1 MSVVS
6 YRYSRRIGAHSRY
19 IGVATSARVRYK
31 SGDAIYFRLRKP
43 LRLSRIA
50 LQHIQ
55 YFAYLCCWFSMQHF
69 RLGCQEGEEFAKR
82 HGLAFLETS
91 SKTAQNVED
100 VRFACVLCC
109 VWAMDWMH
117 ASELE

>member
-1 MSVVS
+1 M
-6 YRYSRRIGAHSRY
+6 
-19 IGVATSARVRYK
+19 RYK